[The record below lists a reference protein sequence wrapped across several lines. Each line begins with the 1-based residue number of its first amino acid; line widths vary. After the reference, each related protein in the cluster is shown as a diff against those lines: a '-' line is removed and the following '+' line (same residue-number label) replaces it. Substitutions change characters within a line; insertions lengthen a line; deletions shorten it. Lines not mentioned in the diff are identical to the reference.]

1 MISRI
6 QTSLWRDAKLSNQ
19 DIDQN
24 TDIDTINTKIQ
35 TRFYES
41 LSPSE
46 RTVVAVRKYFHCLT
60 KAQFPWLIWVL
71 VWLLISESL
80 AMGMR
85 YRFNHISKENEKLVT
100 KTFTILFYRLGWSF
114 GCSYLY
120 PRSTSVCV
128 ERTFLLNLICFCFY
142 VEQTDRGGLNLS
154 HSFSMKFDL
163 SSLFVFLAPA
173 VYLYREEQ

>member
-85 YRFNHISKENEKLVT
+85 YRFNHVSKENEKLVT

-120 PRSTSVCV
+120 PQSTSVCV

-142 VEQTDRGGLNLS
+142 VEQTERGGLNLS